1 MLINPIMNQDEP
13 KSKIDLIRQRI
24 YIVIYGTNTRAG
36 KLFDVFLLIFILL
49 SVLAVMLESVKEV
62 DEKYHSVLLIAEWVF
77 TTLFTIEYILRIF
90 STKKPW
96 RYIFSFYGIIDL
108 LAILPMYLSFFISGS
123 NLLTSVRALRLLRLF
138 RVLKLA
144 NFVGEAT
151 NLKSA
156 LKASRAKI
164 IVFLFTV
171 LIIAM
176 VVGTLMY
183 LIEGPEAGYTS
194 IPRGIYWTVVT
205 LTTVGF
211 GDIYPVTAIGQ
222 FLAMFVMITGYGI
235 IAVPTGIVSAEFAK
249 QKTKRKIKEKQN
261 QNIKVVC
268 AVCDERDHK
277 KSAEFCF
284 NCGSKLNI

>member
-1 MLINPIMNQDEP
+1 MNQDES
-13 KSKIDLIRQRI
+13 KSRIDLIRQRI

-49 SVLAVMLESVKEV
+49 SVAVVMLESVQEIDK
-62 DEKYHSVLLIAEWVF
+62 KYHTALIIAEWIF
-77 TTLFTIEYILRIF
+77 TILFSIEYILRIF
-90 STKKPW
+90 STRKPW
-96 RYIFSFYGIIDL
+96 KYIFSFYGIIDL
-108 LAILPMYLSFFISGS
+108 LAILPMYLSFFITGS
-123 NLLTSVRALRLLRLF
+123 HLLASIRALRLLRLF

-144 NFVGEAT
+144 QFVGEAT
-151 NLKSA
+151 KLKTA
-156 LKASRAKI
+156 LHASRAKI

-176 VVGTLMY
+176 IVGTLMY

-194 IPRGIYWTVVT
+194 IPRGIYWTIVT

-211 GDIYPVTAIGQ
+211 GDIYPVTAFGQ
-222 FLAMFVMITGYGI
+222 FLAMFVMVTGYGI

-249 QKTKRKIKEKQN
+249 QKTKQKYKEKQSKKAK
-261 QNIKVVC
+261 IVC
-268 AVCDERDHK
+268 QVCNEGSHN

-284 NCGSKLNI
+284 NCGSKLKI

>member
-1 MLINPIMNQDEP
+1 MIIEEP
-13 KSKIDLIRQRI
+13 KTKIDTIRQKI

-36 KLFDVFLLIFILL
+36 KLFDIVLLIFILL
-49 SVLAVMLESVKEV
+49 SVATVMLESVKEF
-62 DEKYHSVLLIAEWVF
+62 DDKYHQSLLVAEWVF

-96 RYIFSFYGIIDL
+96 KYIFSFYGIIDL
-108 LAILPMYLSFFISGS
+108 LSILPMYLSFFISGS

-144 NFVGEAT
+144 HFVGEAT

-156 LKASRAKI
+156 LKASRPKI

-176 VVGTLMY
+176 VIGTLMF
-183 LIEGPEAGYTS
+183 LIEGPESGYTS

-211 GDIYPVTAIGQ
+211 GDIYPQTAIGQ

-249 QKTKRKIKEKQN
+249 QKSKKKSVEKTLEKE
-261 QNIKVVC
+261 IVC
-268 AVCDERDHK
+268 PVCDAVNHK
-277 KSAEFCF
+277 KSAEFCYK
-284 NCGSKLNI
+284 CGAKINI